1 MKRKPRN
8 VQLALISVGLLLI
21 LLTYLYYPNINKNES
36 LDDQFVQEDTE
47 KTINDAQSTFENV
60 EYEGITSTMQRFSV
74 KSENAYIQDKNPN
87 LVFMENMRV
96 ELYLSDGRTVTIVS
110 DSGKYNK
117 ETHDCWFKENVVA
130 DDGETK
136 IFARNLDL
144 LATEN
149 FVKVYQQVQLINPSG
164 TLQADQVDYDFETKY
179 FKVSMFDE
187 KTVKMKV
194 FQWTR

>member
-1 MKRKPRN
+1 MKRKQQKA
-8 VQLALISVGLLLI
+8 QLVLISIGLLLI
-21 LLTYLYYPNINKNES
+21 LLTYLYYPYMNKNK
-36 LDDQFVQEDTE
+36 LQDDQFVQKDSE
-47 KTINDAQSTFENV
+47 KTLNDAQSAFENV

-74 KSENAYIQDKNPN
+74 KSESAYILDKNPD
-87 LVFMENMRV
+87 LVFMKKMRV
-96 ELYLSDGRTVTIVS
+96 ELYLKDGRIVTIIS
-110 DSGKYNK
+110 DRGKYHK
-117 ETHDCWFKENVVA
+117 ESHDCWFEENVVA

-136 IFARNLDL
+136 IFANNLDL

-149 FVKVYQQVQLINPSG
+149 FVKIYQQVKLIHPTG

-194 FQWTR
+194 FR

>member
-1 MKRKPRN
+1 MKRKQQKA
-8 VQLALISVGLLLI
+8 QLVLISIGLLLI
-21 LLTYLYYPNINKNES
+21 LLTYLYYPYMNKNK
-36 LDDQFVQEDTE
+36 LQDDQFVQKDSE
-47 KTINDAQSTFENV
+47 KTLDDAQSTFENV

-74 KSENAYIQDKNPN
+74 KSENAYILDKNPN
-87 LVFMENMRV
+87 LVIMKKMRV
-96 ELYLSDGRTVTIVS
+96 ELYLKDGRIVTIIS
-110 DSGKYNK
+110 DHGKYHK
-117 ETHDCWFKENVVA
+117 ESHDCWFEENVVA

-136 IFARNLDL
+136 IFANNLDL

-149 FVKVYQQVQLINPSG
+149 FVKIYQQVKLIHPTG

-194 FQWTR
+194 FQ

>member
-1 MKRKPRN
+1 MKRKQQKA
-8 VQLALISVGLLLI
+8 QLVLISIGLLLI
-21 LLTYLYYPNINKNES
+21 LLTYLYYPYMNKNK
-36 LDDQFVQEDTE
+36 LQDDQFVQKDSE
-47 KTINDAQSTFENV
+47 KTLNDAQSTFENV

-74 KSENAYIQDKNPN
+74 KSENAYILDKNPN
-87 LVFMENMRV
+87 LVFMKKMRV
-96 ELYLSDGRTVTIVS
+96 ELYLKDGRIVTIIS
-110 DSGKYNK
+110 DRGKYHK
-117 ETHDCWFKENVVA
+117 ESHDCWFEENVVA

-136 IFARNLDL
+136 IFANNLDL

-149 FVKVYQQVQLINPSG
+149 FVKIYQQVKLIHPTG

-194 FQWTR
+194 FQ

>member
-1 MKRKPRN
+1 MKRKQQKA
-8 VQLALISVGLLLI
+8 QLVLISIGLLLI
-21 LLTYLYYPNINKNES
+21 LLTYLYYPYMNKNK
-36 LDDQFVQEDTE
+36 LQDNQFVQKDSE
-47 KTINDAQSTFENV
+47 KTLNDAQSTFENV

-74 KSENAYIQDKNPN
+74 KSENAYILDKNPN
-87 LVFMENMRV
+87 LVFMKKMRV
-96 ELYLSDGRTVTIVS
+96 ELYLEDGRIVTIIS
-110 DSGKYNK
+110 DRGKYHK
-117 ETHDCWFKENVVA
+117 KSHDCWFEENVVA

-136 IFARNLDL
+136 IFANNLDL

-149 FVKVYQQVQLINPSG
+149 FVKIYQQVKLIHPTG

-194 FQWTR
+194 FQ

>member
-74 KSENAYIQDKNPN
+74 KSESAYIQDKNPN

-117 ETHDCWFKENVVA
+117 ETHDCWFKENVGA

-194 FQWTR
+194 FQ